1 MKNHRPTTTPMLG
14 RFLTSTIFIA
24 FYAFSSGAY
33 AQKTFKC
40 GNTYSQTP
48 CADGV
53 AVDTQDNRT
62 KEQKNQADASTAR
75 TADAAA
81 ALEKER
87 LAREKKEE
95 AANKKAGATPA
106 GASVKRSPFKP
117 LLVKKPKPDKAQK
130 TAKPAKA
137 PKPPK
142 PAKKANN
149 PA

>member
-1 MKNHRPTTTPMLG
+1 MPTSARTFK
-14 RFLTSTIFIA
+14 RFLIATILIA
-24 FYAFSSGAY
+24 FFAFSSGAY

-40 GNTYSQTP
+40 GNVYSETP
-48 CADGV
+48 CVGGV

-62 KEQKNQADASTAR
+62 REQKNQADATTAR

-95 AANKKAGATPA
+95 AANKKTGAATNT
-106 GASVKRSPFKP
+106 ASVKRSPFKP
-117 LLVKKPKPDKAQK
+117 LQVKKPKPDKAQK
-130 TAKPAKA
+130 AAKTPKA

-142 PAKKANN
+142 PAKKVKNSV
-149 PA
+149 

>member
-1 MKNHRPTTTPMLG
+1 MKNHLSTTARAFQ
-14 RFLTSTIFIA
+14 RFSIAAIFIA
-24 FYAFSSGAY
+24 VCAYSSGAS

-40 GNTYSQTP
+40 GNVYSETP
-48 CADGV
+48 CAGGV
-53 AVDTQDNRT
+53 AIDTQDTRT
-62 KEQKNQADASTAR
+62 KEQKTQADAATTR

-95 AANKKAGATPA
+95 AANKKTAVAPTV
-106 GASVKRSPFKP
+106 ASVKRSPFKP
-117 LLVKKPKPDKAQK
+117 LLVKKPKADKAQ
-130 TAKPAKA
+130 KA

-142 PAKKANN
+142 TPKVAKPPKPPKN

>member
-1 MKNHRPTTTPMLG
+1 MPTSAHAFK
-14 RFLTSTIFIA
+14 RFLIATILIA
-24 FYAFSSGAY
+24 SYAFSSGAY

-40 GNTYSQTP
+40 GNVYSETP
-48 CADGV
+48 CAGGV

-62 KEQKNQADASTAR
+62 KEQKNQADATTAR
-75 TADAAA
+75 TTDAAA

-95 AANKKAGATPA
+95 AANKKTGAKDTA
-106 GASVKRSPFKP
+106 ASVKRSPFKP

-130 TAKPAKA
+130 AA
-137 PKPPK
+137 KPPK
-142 PAKKANN
+142 PAKPPKKAKN